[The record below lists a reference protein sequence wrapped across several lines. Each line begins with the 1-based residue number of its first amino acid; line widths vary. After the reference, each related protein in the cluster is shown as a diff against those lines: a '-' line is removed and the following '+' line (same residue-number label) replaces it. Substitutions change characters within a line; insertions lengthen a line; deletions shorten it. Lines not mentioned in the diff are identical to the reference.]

1 MAKETRVFICNIS
14 EFEDYSMESI
24 SADIIAD
31 FENNQRLKRRFIDL
45 AERTGMIY
53 SLIGFQNAINN
64 EEVNTSESYILIT
77 NEY

>member
-1 MAKETRVFICNIS
+1 MTKETRVFICNIS